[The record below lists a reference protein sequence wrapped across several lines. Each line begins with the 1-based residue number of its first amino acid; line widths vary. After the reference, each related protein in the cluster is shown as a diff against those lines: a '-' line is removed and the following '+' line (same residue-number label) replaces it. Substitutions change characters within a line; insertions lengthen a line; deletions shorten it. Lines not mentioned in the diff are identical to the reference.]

1 MVLGM
6 CVNRASL
13 EGNLTISVKTLF
25 MHDLNLVI
33 LLRMHKF
40 RWTRIFAISIFF
52 FFLSKEKLE
61 TDAYREI
68 NEANQDMFM
77 DMGDHAH
84 LERAPWYI
92 GKWG

>member
-1 MVLGM
+1 M
-6 CVNRASL
+6 N
-13 EGNLTISVKTLF
+13 K
-25 MHDLNLVI
+25 DLCYIN
-33 LLRMHKF
+33 F
-40 RWTRIFAISIFF
+40 FFF

-68 NEANQDMFM
+68 NEANHDMSI

-84 LERAPWYI
+84 LERAPWCI

>member
-1 MVLGM
+1 MD
-6 CVNRASL
+6 
-13 EGNLTISVKTLF
+13 K
-25 MHDLNLVI
+25 DLCYIN
-33 LLRMHKF
+33 F
-40 RWTRIFAISIFF
+40 FF

-68 NEANQDMFM
+68 NEANQDMFI

>member
-1 MVLGM
+1 M
-6 CVNRASL
+6 N
-13 EGNLTISVKTLF
+13 K
-25 MHDLNLVI
+25 DLCYIN
-33 LLRMHKF
+33 F
-40 RWTRIFAISIFF
+40 FF

-68 NEANQDMFM
+68 NEANHDMSI

-84 LERAPWYI
+84 LERAPWCI